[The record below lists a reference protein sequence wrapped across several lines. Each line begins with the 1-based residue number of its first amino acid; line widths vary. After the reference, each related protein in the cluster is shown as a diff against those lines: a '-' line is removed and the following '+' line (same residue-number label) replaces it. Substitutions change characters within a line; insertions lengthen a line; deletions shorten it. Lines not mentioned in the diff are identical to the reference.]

1 VLVAYWAFFGEKEFL
16 VGGGSVDSILERER
30 AEASSDVAVVLCGH
44 VDLDE
49 VCVASAT

>member
-1 VLVAYWAFFGEKEFL
+1 VLVAYWACFGENEIL
-16 VGGGSVDSILERER
+16 VGGESDDSALECER
-30 AEASSDVAVVLCGH
+30 AEAWWDLFVVFFGH

>member
-1 VLVAYWAFFGEKEFL
+1 VLVAYWACFGEKEFL
-16 VGGGSVDSILERER
+16 VGDESDDSVLEREG
-30 AEASSDVAVVLCGH
+30 AEASWDVVVVFFGH